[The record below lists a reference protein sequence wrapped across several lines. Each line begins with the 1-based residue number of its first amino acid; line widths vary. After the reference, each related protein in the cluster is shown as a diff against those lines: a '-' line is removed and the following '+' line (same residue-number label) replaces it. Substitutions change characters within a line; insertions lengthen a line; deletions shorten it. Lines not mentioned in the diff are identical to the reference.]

1 MTEPE
6 LITYFSNLS
15 VDAIAV
21 VSMLTQY
28 ATADTN
34 VTLTLSNG
42 NTYTI
47 PSLGLQKNLLE
58 ADRAVDRLKFTQDF
72 GGAVASQT
80 VTRTAYAMVD
90 TVTTTFSTGYVLS
103 HAYTRDSNLKIS
115 SIAVVVKDPL
125 GNVLATLTKTI
136 QRVNGLYSGII

>member
-1 MTEPE
+1 VTEPE
-6 LITYFSNLS
+6 LIQYFSNMS

-21 VSMLTQY
+21 ISMLTQY

-42 NTYTI
+42 TTYTI

-58 ADRAVDRLKFTQDF
+58 ADRVADRLKFTEDF

-80 VTRTAYAMVD
+80 VTRTPYFAIDGV
-90 TVTTTFSTGYVLS
+90 VTTFASGYTLS
-103 HAYTRDSNLKIS
+103 HAYTRNADLKITT
-115 SIAVVVKDPL
+115 INVVVKDSL
-125 GNVLATLTKTI
+125 GNVLATMTKTI
-136 QRVNGLYSGII
+136 QRTNGLYSGII

>member
-58 ADRAVDRLKFTQDF
+58 ADRAADRLKFTQDF
-72 GGAVASQT
+72 GGAIASQT
-80 VTRTAYAMVD
+80 VTRTAYFAIAGV
-90 TVTTTFSTGYVLS
+90 VTTFSTGYTLS
-103 HAYTRDSNLKIS
+103 HAYTRDANLKITT
-115 SIAVVVKDPL
+115 IDIVVKDPL
-125 GNVLATLTKTI
+125 GNTLATMTKTI
-136 QRVNGLYSGII
+136 QRTDGLYSGVI